1 MPGTTVGI
9 DLAKQVF
16 PLYGEEAQGKAVL
29 RQRLSRAALKP
40 FLATLPPCRVGMEA
54 CGGAHYWARE
64 FQQPGHEVHLSN
76 PTCVQP
82 FVKSNQNDERD
93 AEAICAAVS
102 RPNMRFVPVKTVAQQ
117 DIQALHRVR
126 SRLVG
131 QRTALVNQIRGL
143 LAEYGLILPQQI
155 SHVRRGLPALLEDT
169 EKSLTA
175 LAREL
180 GRELYAELIQLDE
193 RVERL
198 EKQLPRV
205 FRQHASCQRRAQ
217 VEGVGVLT
225 ATALV
230 AAVSDPTLF
239 RNGREFAAWLG
250 LVPRQPSSGGKTV
263 LLGIRKRGDRY
274 LRTRLIH
281 GARAAVYRVDTKSDP
296 RSRWVAAVKRRRGLL
311 KACVALANK
320 KARIAWALR
329 AHEEPYRKAA

>member
-1 MPGTTVGI
+1 MPVTTVSI
-9 DLAKQVF
+9 DLAKHVF
-16 PLYGEEAQGKAVL
+16 HLYGEDAQGKTVL
-29 RQRLSRAALKP
+29 RKRLSRAALKP
-40 FLATLPPCRVGMEA
+40 FLATLPPCRMGMEA

-64 FQQPGHEVHLSN
+64 CQHLGHEVRLIN
-76 PTCVQP
+76 PKFVKP
-82 FVKSNQNDERD
+82 FVKSNKNDSRD
-93 AEAICAAVS
+93 AEAICEAMT

-155 SHVRRGLPALLEDT
+155 SHVRRGLPALLENT
-169 EKSLTA
+169 ENGLTA

-180 GRELYAELIQLDE
+180 GRELYAELGQLDE
-193 RVERL
+193 RIERL
-198 EKQLPRV
+198 EGLLQRV
-205 FRQHASCQRRAQ
+205 FRQQADCQRLAQ
-217 VEGVGVLT
+217 VEGIGLLT

-230 AAVSDPTLF
+230 AAVGDPTLF

-250 LVPRQPSSGGKTV
+250 LVPRQHSSGGKTV
-263 LLGIRKRGDRY
+263 LLGISKRGDRY
-274 LRTRLIH
+274 LRTLLIH
-281 GARAAVYRVDTKSDP
+281 GARAVVCRADTKSDA

-320 KARIAWALR
+320 NARIAWALM
-329 AHEEPYRKAA
+329 AHAEPYRKAA